1 MNKEILSIALAFGCV
16 AANAANVNYD
26 LLGRKGSKM
35 NSPMVYKNVDYSKMK
50 KNNQQ
55 NIGSTLETKALAKQA
70 SGLKGGATAIVGRF
84 GPKGYRFKSCS
95 NTTGCGEKVYVGGG
109 GEALSTYLKKAN
121 ENFIPVASRQE
132 PRFSP
137 NYSFNTA
144 GPTRSNLSGFDA
156 GEFSYNVYGNVTH
169 TSSFNKNLQITYS
182 PVSSVPLGSNT
193 LSKTNVGIY
202 FDEEAVPVRLNP
214 NVDANAPFIF
224 ADNASMNDFNSMPG
238 YEMRASR
245 MYRLVHMFS
254 DLSAVYAAK
263 GQPSNP
269 ADSSKGP
276 QIYMGLHAYGGQ
288 AKSSYSTIAKNL
300 DNYIY
305 NNRTVDI
312 VGAGNTA
319 GNLSAKA
326 FAVNAITV
334 GAKDPIT
341 NKTASYSAKNLPKYC
356 SNCATYNKPE
366 VENYSNFYTND
377 YYRRYVKSS
386 QLYEYYPYYDGTEAA
401 AGITAG
407 MISDMLSY
415 NEFYKWH
422 PEVVKAV
429 VQNLK
434 YSGKK
439 FDYDQLVFDQK
450 NNVHH
455 SFYFI
460 GDVNTLM
467 KPYNSLVDRNGDWS
481 VPNGTK
487 EIRLSFDRGDL
498 VNGSNYSYQDVD
510 GFDISIAWLTSGN
523 DIANL
528 KALPQKFE
536 ILTYGHDGTA
546 SSMRRQHS
554 TLDHQDE
561 YANNSYRSC
570 WVDGY
575 YAKSNVNFTVRIIL
589 DEEDS
594 RSENYGQM
602 VLGVDIK
609 PIFKYK

>member
-1 MNKEILSIALAFGCV
+1 MKKTLPLIISLCCV
-16 AANAANVNYD
+16 GANATSANYD

-35 NSPMVYKNVDYSKMK
+35 NSPMVYKDVDYSKMK
-50 KNNQQ
+50 KTDQQ
-55 NIGSTLETKALAKQA
+55 NIGAALETKVLAKQA
-70 SGLKGGATAIVGRF
+70 SGIKSGTKAIVGRF
-84 GPKGYRFKSCS
+84 GPRGYRFKNCS
-95 NTTGCGEKVYVGGG
+95 NTTTGCGESVYVGGG
-109 GEALSTYLKKAN
+109 GDAWLTYKNSADK
-121 ENFIPVASRQE
+121 NFIPVASRQE
-132 PRFSP
+132 PRFAS
-137 NYSFNTA
+137 NYRFDTA
-144 GPTRSNLSGFDA
+144 NFTRSNLSGFNV
-156 GEFSYNVYGNVTH
+156 EEKSYNINGYVTYK
-169 TSSFNKNLQITYS
+169 SSFNKNLQITYS
-182 PVSSVPLGSNT
+182 PVSSVTNYLGSNT
-193 LSKTNVGIY
+193 LSKTNVGVY

-214 NVDANAPFIF
+214 KVDAFAPFIL
-224 ADNASMNDFNSMPG
+224 ADNASKDDFNSMPG

-269 ADSSKGP
+269 ADSTKGP
-276 QIYMGLHAYGGQ
+276 QIYMGLHANGGN
-288 AKSSYSTIAKNL
+288 AKSSYSTAAKDL

-305 NNRTVDI
+305 NNRTVEI

-319 GNLSAKA
+319 GNFTAKA

-341 NKTASYSAKNLPKYC
+341 NKTTSYSAKNLPKYC

-401 AGITAG
+401 AGVTAG
-407 MISDMLSY
+407 MISNMLSY

-434 YSGKK
+434 YSSGK
-439 FDYDQLVFDQK
+439 FDYNQLVFDPK
-450 NNVHH
+450 KNVHH

-467 KPYNSLVDRNGDWS
+467 KPYSSLVDPNGDWS
-481 VPNGTK
+481 VPKGTK
-487 EIRLSFDRGDL
+487 EIRLSFDSNDL
-498 VNGSNYSYQDVD
+498 VYGSSYSYKDVD
-510 GFDISIAWLTSGN
+510 GFDISIAWLNSGN

-536 ILTYGHDGTA
+536 ILTYGHEGTA

-554 TLDHQDE
+554 TLDYQDE
-561 YANNSYRSC
+561 YANNPYRSC
-570 WVDGY
+570 WVDGF
-575 YAKSNVNFTVRIIL
+575 KDRSNVRFTVRIIL
-589 DEEDS
+589 DEEDT

-602 VLGVDIK
+602 VLGLDIK
-609 PIFKYK
+609 PIFK